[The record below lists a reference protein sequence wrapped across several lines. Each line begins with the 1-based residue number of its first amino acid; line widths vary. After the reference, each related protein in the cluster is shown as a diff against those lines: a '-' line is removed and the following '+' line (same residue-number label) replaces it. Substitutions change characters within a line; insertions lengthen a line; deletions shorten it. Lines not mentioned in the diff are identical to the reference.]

1 MKVANRCDFYS
12 EGFFGY
18 GLKGDFT
25 YWSFWHF
32 LPIIILL
39 VLIFLIY
46 KYKDKIRKSKHEE
59 NIRFIAAFIMILMEL
74 GYYWRLLYAGSGS
87 VEYTTLL
94 TKLPIQVCDWVC
106 IIASFMLMKK
116 SKFLYKI
123 CYFVALTLGLL
134 PLITPAVI
142 MTTGPS
148 YFRYYQYW
156 IIHILPIASV
166 FYMMFVHK
174 FEVKYKD
181 ILKPCAFL
189 LIMAF
194 IAIYFNSVIPKANFM
209 FLAANTPG
217 DSLANIMPS
226 NVWIR
231 LLVYCVIGVALLSLA
246 YIPILIKNRKKN

>member
-1 MKVANRCDFYS
+1 MKVANTCNFYS
-12 EGFFGY
+12 DGFFGY
-18 GLKGDFT
+18 GLKGDFS

-32 LPIIILL
+32 LPIFILILL
-39 VLIFLIY
+39 IILIY
-46 KYKDKIRKSKHEE
+46 KYKDKLRNSKYEE
-59 NIRFIAAFIMILMEL
+59 NIRFIVAFIMILLEL
-74 GYYWRLLYAGSGS
+74 SYYWRLLYAGSGS
-87 VEYTTLL
+87 SEYTTLL

-123 CYFVALTLGLL
+123 CYFISLTLGLL

-142 MTTGPS
+142 VTTGPS

-156 IIHILPIASV
+156 LIHILPIASV
-166 FYMMFVHK
+166 FYMMFVHD
-174 FEVKYKD
+174 FNVKYKD
-181 ILKPCAFL
+181 IIKPAIFL
-189 LIMAF
+189 IAMAF
-194 IAIYFNSVIPKANFM
+194 IAIYFNSIIPKANFM

-231 LLVYCVIGVALLSLA
+231 LILYIFIGLILLSLA
-246 YIPILIKNRKKN
+246 YIPMYLRQRKK